1 MKLRRKLVDKLKE
14 CEQIGFMTIKG
25 HVNGALQSINDIQ
38 GGLQVIEEEI
48 KSTKE
53 GLENWKGKDQQGN
66 SNDKIKLLIE
76 QFANDEKDRERDE
89 L

>member
-1 MKLRRKLVDKLKE
+1 
-14 CEQIGFMTIKG
+14 MTIKG

-53 GLENWKGKDQQGN
+53 GLE
-66 SNDKIKLLIE
+66 KL
-76 QFANDEKDRERDE
+76 ER
-89 L
+89 